1 MSTVPGQD
9 IAIRTYISSAV
20 GVHPDRLADSCLF
33 VPVPYEI
40 RYADAEKS
48 GLELISGA
56 KDNETRGA
64 EITSDIYALEKSLEE
79 VLEMLDRVSYYVEG
93 VIVGHHPFQ
102 FWAGGDVDTRN
113 RQIKQQVP
121 LLSGNS

>member
-56 KDNETRGA
+56 KDSENRSA
-64 EITSDIYALEKSLEE
+64 EATTDIYALEKALEE
-79 VLEMLDRVSYYVEG
+79 VLGMLDRVSVYVEG
-93 VIVGHHPFQ
+93 VIVSLPF
-102 FWAGGDVDTRN
+102 FRYKWGRIVDPRE
-113 RQIKQQVP
+113 
-121 LLSGNS
+121 